1 MQIDYNKIQPKDF
14 QAYIESISYKDLR
27 SAYDTLLEKACVYVI
42 TDYEDYALEMME
54 SHLRYKYGYYIWQ
67 GYDEDNR

>member
-1 MQIDYNKIQPKDF
+1 MQIDYSKIEPKDF

-27 SAYDTLLEKACVYVI
+27 SAYDTLLEKACIYVM

-54 SHLRYKYGYYIWQ
+54 SHLRYRYGYYVWN
-67 GYDEDNR
+67 GFKDE